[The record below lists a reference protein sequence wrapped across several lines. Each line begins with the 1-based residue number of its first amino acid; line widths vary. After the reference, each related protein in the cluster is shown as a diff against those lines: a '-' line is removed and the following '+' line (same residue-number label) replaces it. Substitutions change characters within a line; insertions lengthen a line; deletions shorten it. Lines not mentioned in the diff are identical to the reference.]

1 MKHTQISRI
10 RTPSDFGRLLKAGP
24 YTFPGCYPIYFVCSD
39 GEALSFADAREN
51 AALIC
56 SAIRDGDNTGWRV
69 VGAEVNWED
78 GDLFSAHSGKKI
90 EAAYV

>member
-1 MKHTQISRI
+1 MKRTQISRI
-10 RTPSDFGRLLKAGP
+10 RTPSDFGRLLKSGP

-39 GEALSFADAREN
+39 GEALSFADALEN

-56 SAIRDGDNTGWRV
+56 SAIRDGDTTGWRI
-69 VGAEVNWED
+69 VGAEINWEN
-78 GDLFSAHSGKKI
+78 GDLYSAHSGKKI

>member
-1 MKHTQISRI
+1 MKRTQIGKI

-24 YTFPGCYPIYFVCSD
+24 FTWPGGYPVYFICSD
-39 GEALSFADAREN
+39 GEALSFADALEN

-90 EAAYV
+90 EAAYL